1 MTFFPYSI
9 NTFIKLLFF
18 DLLQKYYF
26 SFSPTIILT
35 ILKQKLK
42 PIFKLTTELVCT
54 NIERDEGTVD

>member
-35 ILKQKLK
+35 ILKQKLNTS
-42 PIFKLTTELVCT
+42 FYFC
-54 NIERDEGTVD
+54 N

>member
-26 SFSPTIILT
+26 SFSPTIILR
-35 ILKQKLK
+35 ILKQKLNTS
-42 PIFKLTTELVCT
+42 FYFC
-54 NIERDEGTVD
+54 N